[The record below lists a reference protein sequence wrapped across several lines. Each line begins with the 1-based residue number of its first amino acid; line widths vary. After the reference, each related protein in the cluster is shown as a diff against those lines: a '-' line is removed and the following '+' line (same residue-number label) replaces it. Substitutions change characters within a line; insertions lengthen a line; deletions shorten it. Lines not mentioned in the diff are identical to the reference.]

1 MGHPAHD
8 EENFPQRLK
17 PNTFNFAYLARL
29 KSCPFKTGLNYNLY
43 LLPGGGP
50 GHAVGFFAG
59 VDHFGH
65 LPCCKIDYGYLMAA
79 EAGDVRDLA
88 VGADEDFLG
97 LRSNL
102 DGPDG
107 FHGGQIDDF

>member
-1 MGHPAHD
+1 MPSS
-8 EENFPQRLK
+8 Q
-17 PNTFNFAYLARL
+17 
-29 KSCPFKTGLNYNLY
+29 
-43 LLPGGGP
+43 
-50 GHAVGFFAG
+50 
-59 VDHFGH
+59 
-65 LPCCKIDYGYLMAA
+65 IDYGYLMAA

-107 FHGGQIDDF
+107 FHGGQIDDFERAGGGQGDQQKAAVVGGGAAVARRGELDPVANLVGVRVDDGEARLVLVRREDHAVVV